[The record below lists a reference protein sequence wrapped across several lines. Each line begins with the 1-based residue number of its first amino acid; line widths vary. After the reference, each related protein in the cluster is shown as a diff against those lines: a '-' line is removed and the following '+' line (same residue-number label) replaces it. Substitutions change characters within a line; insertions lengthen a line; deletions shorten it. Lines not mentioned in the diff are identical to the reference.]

1 MITKVKTSV
10 SLSKVLLEEMALFNT
25 NKNITQFVEQ
35 AVAYYL
41 AELKRRERGRRDIEI
56 INANAGRFNRE
67 AEENLD
73 FQSTL

>member
-10 SLSKVLLEEMALFNT
+10 SLSKALLSEVTLCDMYT
-25 NKNITQFVEQ
+25 NVSQFVEQ

-56 INANAGRFNRE
+56 INANATRFNHE

-73 FQSTL
+73 FQNTP